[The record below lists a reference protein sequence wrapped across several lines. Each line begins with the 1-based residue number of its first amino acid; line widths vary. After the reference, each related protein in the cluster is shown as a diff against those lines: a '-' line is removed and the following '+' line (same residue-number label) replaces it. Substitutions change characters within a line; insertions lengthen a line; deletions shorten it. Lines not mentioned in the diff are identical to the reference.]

1 MQQKTEP
8 PDRGSS
14 GDSAGPRPNRA
25 PFSPFRKRITERG
38 SVILLIKSKAEF
50 LSRAFFLSLR
60 LSGRVCFVLLR
71 CPLNVV
77 TPSSR
82 SRLFPP
88 AWAALPR
95 SLKILR
101 QTFRFRASENGA
113 HGIFFDFRLRNLRR
127 DDRQFVFRCRAHNPS
142 AAFVDVAH
150 HIAEIIARNGDF

>member
-14 GDSAGPRPNRA
+14 GDSASPRPNRV
-25 PFSPFRKRITERG
+25 PFSPFRKRIKERG
-38 SVILLIKSKAEF
+38 GVIFLIKSKAEF
-50 LSRAFFLSLR
+50 LCFSATAADPFRPLEFLSGTFFLSLR

-71 CPLNVV
+71 CPLNAV

-113 HGIFFDFRLRNLRR
+113 PWYIFRFPLEE
-127 DDRQFVFRCRAHNPS
+127 PPP
-142 AAFVDVAH
+142 
-150 HIAEIIARNGDF
+150 